1 MSKEFSVIPLSLKEA
16 NEFVEKYHRH
26 NKRTVQHK
34 FSLGCIYKEDMIGV
48 VIVGNPVS
56 RYLYGRTTAE
66 ILRLCV
72 KEPSPKNACSFLYNK
87 CWNIW
92 KQMGGTKII
101 TYTLAKESGSS
112 LKGAG
117 WQNVHTVQPL
127 TKNQKGWSSRKG
139 RVNQQVNYEL
149 KFRWEKSATQ

>member
-34 FSLGCIYKEDMIGV
+34 FSLGCIYKQDMIGV

-56 RYLYGRTTAE
+56 RYLYNKTTAE

-72 KEPSPKNACSFLYNK
+72 KEPAPKNACSFLYNK
-87 CWNIW
+87 C
-92 KQMGGTKII
+92 
-101 TYTLAKESGSS
+101 
-112 LKGAG
+112 
-117 WQNVHTVQPL
+117 
-127 TKNQKGWSSRKG
+127 
-139 RVNQQVNYEL
+139 
-149 KFRWEKSATQ
+149 